1 MKTRLLTER
10 VNISK
15 ERNWKR
21 EAKMWRLSQM
31 DFSFSC
37 EESLG
42 VCFSEDSPCDLNL
55 TDYIASCLMHCNLN
69 SNHQVTLMGTNG
81 NPFVNTHTCL
91 SHRPLS
97 GR

>member
-21 EAKMWRLSQM
+21 EAKMWRLSYM
-31 DFSFSC
+31 EDCSFSC

-42 VCFSEDSPCDLNL
+42 VRVSEDSPCDLKL
-55 TDYIASCLMHCNLN
+55 TDYIALCLMHCSSN
-69 SNHQVTLMGTNG
+69 SNHQITLMCING
-81 NPFVNTHTCL
+81 NPFVNA
-91 SHRPLS
+91 
-97 GR
+97 